1 MSMNLSNIAVLNINN
16 VHFCCIINRISKNEA
31 INSVQ
36 KYQSNKKE
44 QSIIK
49 HRNLLSHTKIRKEIL
64 SFGDIK

>member
-1 MSMNLSNIAVLNINN
+1 MPMNLSNIAVLNINN

-31 INSVQ
+31 INLVQ
-36 KYQSNKKE
+36 KYQSSKKE

-49 HRNLLSHTKIRKEIL
+49 HKNLLSHIKIRKEIL